1 MPEQSEI
8 LSFLTALLD
17 ATYVPVLLQ
26 HAPAGRALRRLLAQV
41 VPEIDFLE
49 EVAQLR
55 GPLEPFVRAQSE
67 KEQKEKAKE
76 RGVKEPQGDWR
87 QRRRAAHEAAS
98 AGVGLY
104 RLEELTL

>member
-1 MPEQSEI
+1 MPS
-8 LSFLTALLD
+8 LLRFLTALLD

-26 HAPAGRALRRLLAQV
+26 HAPAGKALRKLAAQV
-41 VPEIDFLE
+41 APEIEFLD
-49 EVAQLR
+49 EVGALR
-55 GPLEPFVRAQSE
+55 GPLEPFVRAQEARERE
-67 KEQKEKAKE
+67 KERLVKGKGQ
-76 RGVKEPQGDWR
+76 KEPQGDWR